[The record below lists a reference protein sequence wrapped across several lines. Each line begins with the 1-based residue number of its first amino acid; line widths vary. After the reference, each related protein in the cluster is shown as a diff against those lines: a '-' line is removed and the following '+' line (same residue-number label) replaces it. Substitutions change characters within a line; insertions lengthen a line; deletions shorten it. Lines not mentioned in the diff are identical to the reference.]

1 MKYLLIV
8 LSILGMLVLYKKYTA
23 QTAEANANINSNS
36 MWVGIANAF
45 SPGSILGR

>member
-1 MKYLLIV
+1 MKFLWYIIAILALLV
-8 LSILGMLVLYKKYTA
+8 MWSKYSA
-23 QTAEANANINSNS
+23 QKAEADANINSNS